1 MTRGRTVEAPPEG
14 MVRHEDIEWRPGDLA
29 FNVDD
34 EALEIQQVADTPW
47 GKVAS
52 VLIRVGVY
60 PRAVDTVYLGDMST
74 TTHTEFHRDVADH
87 TWQYGYARPPRRAS
101 EMTDD
106 EIRAIPG
113 AWNRKAHVQLLDARA
128 RRLEAGGE

>member
-34 EALEIQQVADTPW
+34 EALEIEQVADTPW

-52 VLIRVGVY
+52 VSIRVGVY
-60 PRAVDTVYLGDMST
+60 PRAVDTVYIGDMST
-74 TTHTEFHRDVADH
+74 TTHTEFDRDVHDG
-87 TWQYGYARPPRRAS
+87 TWRYGYARPPRRAS
-101 EMTDD
+101 EMTNED
-106 EIRAIPG
+106 ICAIVG
-113 AWNRKAHVQLLDARA
+113 VWNRRSYVKRQRERA
-128 RRLEAGGE
+128 ERIEAGGE